1 MTTIDEI
8 YAAINPMPA
17 MLSAKGKV
25 GPVVSLS
32 IEANARIMLHL
43 RWTKSGA
50 RNDWD
55 CDYQSFI
62 AETAD
67 KAIEKATGFIVALP
81 DAGTARLHDF
91 MGQLGK
97 VIDAG
102 RDLGIDVDYLNP
114 LTDTMK
120 RLAENVITHQ
130 PSDAAA

>member
-17 MLSAKGKV
+17 MLCAKGKKNPSV
-25 GPVVSLS
+25 RFD
-32 IEANARIMLHL
+32 IEANAGVQVSMH
-43 RWTKSGA
+43 WTKPGA
-50 RNDWD
+50 YGDWD
-55 CDYQSFI
+55 RDYQVFMGGTAAEVISKARAFI
-62 AETAD
+62 ES
-67 KAIEKATGFIVALP
+67 LP
-81 DAGTARLHDF
+81 DAKTARLHDF

-120 RLAENVITHQ
+120 RLSENILTHQ
-130 PSDAAA
+130 PAEAA

>member
-25 GPVVSLS
+25 NPVSYLR
-32 IEANARIMLHL
+32 IEANAGIDLTL
-43 RWTKSGA
+43 SWVKAGSSKE
-50 RNDWD
+50 WD
-55 CDYQSFI
+55 REYKCIHGDTADDAISEALSFI
-62 AETAD
+62 NAIPDAETA
-67 KAIEKATGFIVALP
+67 K
-81 DAGTARLHDF
+81 LHDF

-120 RLAENVITHQ
+120 RLSEKIITHQ
-130 PSDAAA
+130 PAEAAA

>member
-1 MTTIDEI
+1 MTTINEI

-25 GPVVSLS
+25 NPEASLW
-32 IEANARIMLHL
+32 IDANAHVRLFL
-43 RWTKSGA
+43 AWKKVGSL
-50 RNDWD
+50 NDWD
-55 CDYQSFI
+55 KDSKFFTGNTADEVIAGALSFI
-62 AETAD
+62 NAM
-67 KAIEKATGFIVALP
+67 P
-81 DAGTARLHDF
+81 DAKTARLNDF

-120 RLAENVITHQ
+120 RLSENIITHQ
-130 PSDAAA
+130 PAEAA